1 MFNMKFVQPFKKQ
14 QLLFVTFFQTHK
26 VYYNQK
32 LKRLHKDSQEQLIQ
46 GPYSR
51 NDDPRSRMR
60 EVLAVSF

>member
-1 MFNMKFVQPFKKQ
+1 MLHNGYIN
-14 QLLFVTFFQTHK
+14 VT
-26 VYYNQK
+26 Y
-32 LKRLHKDSQEQLIQ
+32 L

>member
-1 MFNMKFVQPFKKQ
+1 MFKMNYKECV
-14 QLLFVTFFQTHK
+14 
-26 VYYNQK
+26 K
-32 LKRLHKDSQEQLIQ
+32 LPQ